1 MTNLQFIKKSRP
13 KLKEGDIF
21 YYYINNQY
29 YFGIVLLTKL
39 DHELSDN
46 IAITVLLVNYSES
59 DISNFSVKSLE
70 EKIKQL
76 YLIAPPIVINKKVWN
91 LGFFA
96 NLNKNLDVSEIF
108 RNLRFECWDHICDYK
123 YNHIHDIPEPKLFG
137 SSGGYAYEG
146 LNI

>member
-1 MTNLQFIKKSRP
+1 MFKEMTNLQFIKKSRP

-59 DISNFSVKSLE
+59 DISNFSVKFLE

-76 YLIAPPIVINKKVWN
+76 YLIAPPIVINKKV
-91 LGFFA
+91 
-96 NLNKNLDVSEIF
+96 
-108 RNLRFECWDHICDYK
+108 
-123 YNHIHDIPEPKLFG
+123 
-137 SSGGYAYEG
+137 
-146 LNI
+146 